1 MFMTKLPRREFLSL
15 AGSAAALSA
24 LPRPAIAQAYPIRP
38 VKLVVAFTAGGTT
51 DLLARILA
59 QPLSERLGQQVV
71 IENKPGGGTNIAMQ
85 SVVIS
90 PPDGYT
96 LAMTFA
102 TNTINP
108 SLYKSLPFDYQRD
121 ITPVSG
127 LADLPLVLIV
137 NKDVPAKN
145 VTEFVAYAK
154 ANADKVAFA
163 SFGARTISHLAI
175 ELLKTSTG
183 FEFVHVPYPG
193 GPQIITDM
201 ITGRVQAG
209 MDALPNSLPHIR
221 SGAVRALAVMS
232 PQRNPAIPDVPA
244 ISEIIPGLEIDAGT
258 GIGVP
263 AKTPPEIVERLNRE
277 INASLSE
284 PTLKARY
291 ADVGAVP
298 IILTPA
304 EARARIARDTAKWR
318 KVIENAG
325 LKPE

>member
-1 MFMTKLPRREFLSL
+1 MKRSRRHFLHL
-15 AGSAAALSA
+15 IAAAALA
-24 LPRPAIAQAYPIRP
+24 APVVAQAETYPARPARIIVGFPAGGPQDITARLIAQW
-38 VKLVVAFTAGGTT
+38 
-51 DLLARILA
+51 
-59 QPLSERLGQQVV
+59 LSDRLGQQFLV
-71 IENKPGGGTNIAMQ
+71 ESRPGAGGTIGAEY
-85 SVVIS
+85 VVNS

-121 ITPVSG
+121 IAPVSG
-127 LADLPLVLIV
+127 LADLPLVLVV
-137 NKDVPAKN
+137 NKDVPARDVN
-145 VTEFVAYAK
+145 EFVAYAK
-154 ANADKVAFA
+154 ANAGKLAFA

-183 FEFVHVPYPG
+183 IEPIHVPYPG
-193 GPQIITDM
+193 GPQIITDLVA
-201 ITGRVQAG
+201 GRTQAG

-221 SGAVRALAVMS
+221 SGTVRALAVMS

-244 ISEIIPGLEIDAGT
+244 INETIPGLEFSAGT

-263 AKTPPEIVERLNRE
+263 VATPIEIIERLNRE
-277 INASLSE
+277 INACLSD
-284 PTLKARY
+284 PGLKARY

-298 IILTPA
+298 MILTPA
-304 EARARIARDTAKWR
+304 EARAKIASDTEKWR

>member
-1 MFMTKLPRREFLSL
+1 MKQVPRRTFLQL
-15 AGSAAALSA
+15 AVSAIAT
-24 LPRPAIAQAYPIRP
+24 PAISRSAFAQSYPTRP
-38 VKLVVAFTAGGTT
+38 IKLVVAFTAGGTT

-71 IENKPGGGTNIAMQ
+71 IENKPGGGTNIAIQ
-85 SVVIS
+85 SVVNAA
-90 PPDGYT
+90 PDGYT

-108 SLYKSLPFDYQRD
+108 SLYKSLPFDFQRD
-121 ITPVSG
+121 IAPVSG
-127 LADLPLVLIV
+127 LADLPLVLVV
-137 NKDVPAKN
+137 NKDVPVKDVN
-145 VTEFVAYAK
+145 GFVAYAK
-154 ANADKVAFA
+154 ANPGKIAFA

-183 FEFVHVPYPG
+183 IEFVHVPYPG

-201 ITGRVQAG
+201 VSGRVQAG
-209 MDALPNSLPHIR
+209 MDALPNSLAHIR

-244 ISEIIPGLEIDAGT
+244 MSEIIPGLEINAGT

-263 AKTPPEIVERLNRE
+263 AATPVEIVERLNRA
-277 INASLSE
+277 INASLAD
-284 PTLKARY
+284 PALKSRY

-298 IILTPA
+298 IILTPG
-304 EARARIARDTAKWR
+304 EARARIASDIAKWR

>member
-1 MFMTKLPRREFLSL
+1 MSRLPRREFLRVAGL
-15 AGSAAALSA
+15 AATVPLVSRTAF
-24 LPRPAIAQAYPIRP
+24 AQTYPIRP

-51 DLLARILA
+51 DLLARILGPA
-59 QPLSERLGQQVV
+59 LSERLGQQIV
-71 IENKPGGGTNIAMQ
+71 IENKPGGGTNIAIN
-85 SVVIS
+85 SVVNS

-121 ITPVSG
+121 IAPVSG
-127 LADLPLVLIV
+127 LADLPLVLVI
-137 NKDVPAKN
+137 NKDVPARDVN
-145 VTEFVAYAK
+145 EFIAYAK
-154 ANADKVAFA
+154 ANSGKLAFA

-183 FEFVHVPYPG
+183 INPIHVPYPG
-193 GPQIITDM
+193 GPQIITDL
-201 ITGRVQAG
+201 IAGRVQAG

-221 SGAVRALAVMS
+221 SGTVRALAVMS
-232 PQRNPAIPDVPA
+232 PQRNPAILEVPA
-244 ISEIIPGLEIDAGT
+244 ISEIIPGLEFSAGT

-263 AKTPPEIVERLNRE
+263 AATPTAIIERLNRD
-277 INASLSE
+277 INACLSD
-284 PTLKARY
+284 PGLKARY

-298 IILTPA
+298 MILTPA
-304 EARARIARDTAKWR
+304 EARAKIASDTEKWR